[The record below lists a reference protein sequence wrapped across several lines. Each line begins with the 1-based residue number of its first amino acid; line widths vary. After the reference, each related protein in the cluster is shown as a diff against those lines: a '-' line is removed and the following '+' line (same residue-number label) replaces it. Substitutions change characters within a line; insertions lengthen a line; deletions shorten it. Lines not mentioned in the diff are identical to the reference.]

1 MNTGGSRRQ
10 QQAPHSRLAATLL
23 ILGPRPDAVGQED
36 DLARLPGPGP
46 TAALAPQVSP
56 DRHAAPVRVRGQ
68 CSPSRERS

>member
-46 TAALAPQVSP
+46 TAALARRASP
-56 DRHAAPVRVRGQ
+56 DLPAAPSRVH
-68 CSPSRERS
+68 RECCLSKAQS